1 MVVSVLNVTSNNL
14 LSKQTLKSSLEWQSP
29 PHNSTSETDQ
39 PTCLLNFNARDQR
52 RSSPVQ
58 NDEENSC
65 YGSEEGGENL
75 SPPQENSRS
84 STSEELGTNLF
95 PITGFG
101 STSNCAEYLNSDEK
115 DSLQFSPPY
124 FQDDDMYQT
133 TTRGCNNNKPKVHKC
148 RQCDFTTTN
157 KHESWEHIALHMKP
171 EKILR
176 CTKCPFVTE
185 YKHHLD
191 FHMWNH
197 EGKKPFKCDK
207 CSYEC
212 VNKSMLKSHSKSHSS
227 VYPFQCESCGYKTKY
242 CHSMKIHLRRHK
254 HHQPKAVLDDDGNPD
269 PALFIDIH
277 SNRRGPKQKN
287 KKHGDAQQRQQY
299 RLQQQQLQI
308 RLQQE
313 QQLAPPSQLQNPPP
327 PPFTHPPP
335 LTTLALGQ
343 FNNYSAWSEKV
354 FPSETAPMGYPMLPQ
369 PMEANNEEVFM
380 PDACTEEKPTPTLTA
395 PFYLTPYDPLPLAIP
410 PLATNRLIEPPD
422 EPEEAPL
429 NLCPQT
435 TEAPLNLSLSHNS
448 SHTAE
453 SNAGSSGS
461 SSSSAS
467 GSTPAVKNRRKGVAC
482 KLKRIS
488 YPETSATEDG
498 PAPVAQSVS
507 SSASTSGDVA
517 SLDHSLENAVTES
530 QSEAENEVA
539 GGVRTKSNGYYCEYC
554 EITFHNQI
562 MFTLH
567 KGCHGFSDPF
577 TCNRCGAKT
586 DNKIDFYAHMISVAH
601 L

>member
-1 MVVSVLNVTSNNL
+1 M
-14 LSKQTLKSSLEWQSP
+14 
-29 PHNSTSETDQ
+29 
-39 PTCLLNFNARDQR
+39 
-52 RSSPVQ
+52 
-58 NDEENSC
+58 
-65 YGSEEGGENL
+65 GGENL

-84 STSEELGTNLF
+84 STSEEMGANLF

-115 DSLQFSPPY
+115 DSLQSSPPY

-133 TTRGCNNNKPKVHKC
+133 TTRGCNNNNKPKVHKC
-148 RQCDFTTTN
+148 RSCGFTTTN
-157 KHESWEHIALHMKP
+157 KHESWEHIAQHMKP

-269 PALFIDIH
+269 PTLFIDIH

-287 KKHGDAQQRQQY
+287 RKSGDAQQRQQQ
-299 RLQQQQLQI
+299 RLHQQHLKLQLQH
-308 RLQQE
+308 E
-313 QQLAPPSQLQNPPP
+313 QQLAPPPHLQNPPP

-335 LTTLALGQ
+335 LATLALGQ
-343 FNNYSAWSEKV
+343 FTNYSAWPEKV
-354 FPSETAPMGYPMLPQ
+354 FPAETVPIGYPMLPQ
-369 PMEANNEEVFM
+369 PMESDNDEMFM
-380 PDACTEEKPTPTLTA
+380 PDTCVEEKATPTLTA
-395 PFYLTPYDPLPLAIP
+395 PFYLSPYEPLPLTIP
-410 PLATNRLIEPPD
+410 PLPSGHLIEPKE

-429 NLCPQT
+429 NLCPQA

-453 SNAGSSGS
+453 SNPGSSGS

-467 GSTPAVKNRRKGVAC
+467 GSTPAIKNRRKGVAC

-488 YPETSATEDG
+488 YSETSTTEDG
-498 PAPVAQSVS
+498 PTPVAQSTS
-507 SSASTSGDVA
+507 SSASTGGDVA

-530 QSEAENEVA
+530 QSEAENEVT
-539 GGVRTKSNGYYCEYC
+539 GGLRNKSNSYYCEYC
-554 EITFHNQI
+554 EITFHNHI